1 MFVKIIWA
9 LLTVVNLIG
18 AYYFATIGD
27 NVGLELINLF
37 SCYICWKELKDV

>member
-1 MFVKIIWA
+1 MFIKIIWGA
-9 LLTVVNLIG
+9 LATGNLIG

-27 NVGLELINLF
+27 SIGLELINLF